1 MPLDIKSAGDTS
13 LSNYHSMF
21 ESINNK
27 LVSVTIS
34 YDDAI
39 SALDDYVTR
48 FGTNLF
54 GQMVPYQIIYA
65 YKSNS
70 QTYPKITI
78 APIFISISNKHDF
91 ETAIRSSTNMIC
103 FVQPEPDTTFSIKY
117 TDSIE
122 LILNHPAIINE
133 LVTASTFNKSLFD
146 KDTNK
151 SFNPKVHPL
160 TSMLIKELSKKN
172 KSYLLTT
179 HHATRFVHVLE
190 RLFWQNNLVL

>member
-1 MPLDIKSAGDTS
+1 MPLDINSIGGTP
-13 LSNYHSMF
+13 LSKYHDMF
-21 ESINNK
+21 KTINDK

-34 YDDAI
+34 YDEAI
-39 SALDDYVTR
+39 SALDDCVTR

-54 GQMVPYQIIYA
+54 GQMVAYQIIYA
-65 YKSNS
+65 YKTNS
-70 QTYPKITI
+70 QKHPKLTI

-91 ETAIRSSTNMIC
+91 ETAIKSSNNMIC

-117 TDSIE
+117 TESIE
-122 LILNHPAIINE
+122 LILNNPAIINE

-151 SFNPKVHPL
+151 SFNPNVHPL
-160 TSMLIKELSKKN
+160 TSMLIKDLSKKN
-172 KSYLLTT
+172 KSYLLTP
-179 HHATRFVHVLE
+179 HHATRFLHVLE

>member
-1 MPLDIKSAGDTS
+1 MPLDIKSDDGVS

-39 SALDDYVTR
+39 SALDDCVTK

-54 GQMVPYQIIYA
+54 GQMVAYQIIYA
-65 YKSNS
+65 YKIDS
-70 QTYPKITI
+70 QTYPKLTV
-78 APIFISISNKHDF
+78 APIFISISKKHDF
-91 ETAIRSSTNMIC
+91 ETTIRSSSNMIC

-117 TDSIE
+117 TESIE
-122 LILNHPAIINE
+122 LILNNPAIINE

-151 SFNPKVHPL
+151 SFNPNVHPL
-160 TSMLIKELSKKN
+160 TSMLIKDLSKKN
-172 KSYLLTT
+172 KSYLLTP

-190 RLFWQNNLVL
+190 RLFWQNNLVV

>member
-1 MPLDIKSAGDTS
+1 MPLDIKSDDDTS
-13 LSNYHSMF
+13 LSKYHSIF
-21 ESINNK
+21 KSINNK

-39 SALDDYVTR
+39 SALDDCVTK

-54 GQMVPYQIIYA
+54 GQMVAYQIIYA
-65 YKSNS
+65 YKIDS
-70 QTYPKITI
+70 QTFPKLTI
-78 APIFISISNKHDF
+78 APIFISTSNKHDF
-91 ETAIRSSTNMIC
+91 ETAIRSSSNMIC

-117 TDSIE
+117 SDSIE
-122 LILNHPAIINE
+122 LILNNPAIINE

-160 TSMLIKELSKKN
+160 TSMLINELSKKN
-172 KSYLLTT
+172 KSYLLTV